1 MAGFGVTVG
10 REVPHDLKKVRHMP
24 KRFGSHNRAWIWGRH
39 VVLETLRAGRWH
51 PRELLISPRCAPPIR
66 QEVERLARQAGLIV
80 HELSDTQLTQRCR
93 SEEHQGLAASLPPFP
108 YDPFE
113 QLLARRPM
121 ISTWLVLDRLQDS
134 FNYGAVL
141 RAAEGLG
148 VGAILTGTVE
158 QSEVNSQVV
167 RSSAGA
173 INYLSIAQVPRLVD
187 AVQELKS
194 VGYQLIAA
202 SEKARLA
209 LHEVDFRGPV
219 AVIIGNEGQGVHPD
233 LLAQCTI
240 SARIPLAGRVS
251 SLNAAVAAGVVCY
264 EIIRQRTLA
273 GPADH
278 RGVQVGSDDKD

>member
-1 MAGFGVTVG
+1 
-10 REVPHDLKKVRHMP
+10 MP

-51 PRELLISPRCAPPIR
+51 PRELLISPRCAPPVR
-66 QEVERLARQAGLIV
+66 EEVERLARQAGLIV
-80 HELSDTQLTQRCR
+80 HELSDAQLTQRCR
-93 SEEHQGLAASLPPFP
+93 SEEHQGLAAALPPFP
-108 YDPFE
+108 YAPFE
-113 QLLARRPM
+113 QLLSRRPM

-173 INYLSIAQVPRLVD
+173 VNYLAIAQVPRLLD
-187 AVQELKS
+187 AVQRLRS
-194 VGYQLIAA
+194 VGYQVVAA
-202 SEKARLA
+202 SEKAHRG

-219 AVIIGNEGQGVHPD
+219 AVIIGNEGQGIHPD
-233 LLAQCTI
+233 LLARCTT
-240 SARIPLAGRVS
+240 SARIPLSGRVG
-251 SLNAAVAAGVVCY
+251 SLNAAVAAGIVCY
-264 EIIRQRTLA
+264 EIVRQRSFGEPTV
-273 GPADH
+273 
-278 RGVQVGSDDKD
+278 RQNVQASRQVMG